1 MRIMYA
7 KRSREIIAFLTRFPK
22 SEPYDNQKTK
32 TEERKMRV
40 SDMYNSIKDLLEVN
54 VISEKY
60 NRDLLENTKH
70 RVLGDI
76 AIVYFI
82 NADNR
87 DLGEVMKA
95 IPVLNAISIKQI
107 ENDALLNS
115 MTRNPAVI
123 KSMDSEIESIIGTQ
137 IPKDEATS
145 MMYIASVPSKKF
157 GACVLAYPGFFEQAA
172 ATVGGSYYVIPS
184 SVHELILVK
193 DSGDL
198 CDDGINELKN
208 EIELINRTVHAR
220 EDILS
225 DNLYHYD
232 AESQK
237 FEVVEDYIRRTRE

>member
-1 MRIMYA
+1 MNVNNI
-7 KRSREIIAFLTRFPK
+7 
-22 SEPYDNQKTK
+22 YD
-32 TEERKMRV
+32 
-40 SDMYNSIKDLLEVN
+40 SIKDLLEVN
-54 VISEKY
+54 AISEKY
-60 NRDLLENTKH
+60 NRDVLAGTKY

-87 DLGEVMKA
+87 ELGEVMKA

-198 CDDGINELKN
+198 SDDDINKFKSDIKLVNKT
-208 EIELINRTVHAR
+208 ILAR
-220 EDILS
+220 DEILS

-232 AESQK
+232 AEFHK
-237 FEVVEDYIRRTRE
+237 FEIADDYLSRIR

>member
-1 MRIMYA
+1 MNVNNI
-7 KRSREIIAFLTRFPK
+7 
-22 SEPYDNQKTK
+22 YD
-32 TEERKMRV
+32 
-40 SDMYNSIKDLLEVN
+40 SIKDLLEVN
-54 VISEKY
+54 AISEKY
-60 NRDLLENTKH
+60 NRDVLAGTKY

-237 FEVVEDYIRRTRE
+237 FEVVEDYIRRTCE

>member
-1 MRIMYA
+1 
-7 KRSREIIAFLTRFPK
+7 
-22 SEPYDNQKTK
+22 
-32 TEERKMRV
+32 MRV

-76 AIVYFI
+76 AIVYVL
-82 NADNR
+82 NAVNR
-87 DLGEVMKA
+87 DFDEIMNAVSV
-95 IPVLNAISIKQI
+95 PVLNTVSIKQI
-107 ENDALLNS
+107 ENDALMNS

-193 DSGDL
+193 DSGNL
-198 CDDGINELKN
+198 SDDDINKFKRDIKLVNKT
-208 EIELINRTVHAR
+208 ILAR
-220 EDILS
+220 DEILS

-232 AESQK
+232 AEFHK
-237 FEVVEDYIRRTRE
+237 FEIADDYLRRIR

>member
-1 MRIMYA
+1 MYA

>member
-1 MRIMYA
+1 MNVNNI
-7 KRSREIIAFLTRFPK
+7 
-22 SEPYDNQKTK
+22 YD
-32 TEERKMRV
+32 
-40 SDMYNSIKDLLEVN
+40 SIKDLLEVN
-54 VISEKY
+54 AISEKY
-60 NRDLLENTKH
+60 NRDVLAGTKN

>member
-1 MRIMYA
+1 
-7 KRSREIIAFLTRFPK
+7 
-22 SEPYDNQKTK
+22 
-32 TEERKMRV
+32 MRV

-76 AIVYFI
+76 AIVY
-82 NADNR
+82 
-87 DLGEVMKA
+87 
-95 IPVLNAISIKQI
+95 VLNAANRDFDEIMNAVSVSVLNTVSIKQI
-107 ENDALLNS
+107 ENDALMNS
-115 MTRNPAVI
+115 MIRNPAVI

-193 DSGDL
+193 DSGNL
-198 CDDGINELKN
+198 SDDDINKFKRDIKLVNKT
-208 EIELINRTVHAR
+208 ILAR
-220 EDILS
+220 DEILS

-232 AESQK
+232 AEFHK
-237 FEVVEDYIRRTRE
+237 FEIADDYLRRIR

>member
-1 MRIMYA
+1 
-7 KRSREIIAFLTRFPK
+7 
-22 SEPYDNQKTK
+22 
-32 TEERKMRV
+32 MRV
-40 SDMYNSIKDLLEVN
+40 NDIYDSIKDLLEVN

-60 NRDLLENTKH
+60 NKDLLVGTKYK
-70 RVLGDI
+70 VLGDI

-95 IPVLNAISIKQI
+95 VPVLNAISIKQI

-123 KSMDSEIESIIGTQ
+123 KSMDIVTLGSNPEALASREPFVVNQAHRETLASCVLDSEIESIIGIS
-137 IPKDEATS
+137 IPKDETTNE
-145 MMYIASVPSKKF
+145 MYIASVPSKKF

-193 DSGDL
+193 DSGNL
-198 CDDGINELKN
+198 SDDDINKFKSDIKLVNKT
-208 EIELINRTVHAR
+208 ILAR
-220 EDILS
+220 DEILS

-232 AESQK
+232 AEFHK
-237 FEVVEDYIRRTRE
+237 FEIADDYLRRIRG

>member
-1 MRIMYA
+1 MNVNNI
-7 KRSREIIAFLTRFPK
+7 
-22 SEPYDNQKTK
+22 YD
-32 TEERKMRV
+32 
-40 SDMYNSIKDLLEVN
+40 SIKDLLEVN
-54 VISEKY
+54 AISEKY
-60 NRDLLENTKH
+60 NRDVLAGTKY

-193 DSGDL
+193 DSGNL
-198 CDDGINELKN
+198 SDDDINKFKRDIKLVNKT
-208 EIELINRTVHAR
+208 ILAR
-220 EDILS
+220 DEILS

-232 AESQK
+232 AEFHK
-237 FEVVEDYIRRTRE
+237 FEIADDYLRRIR

>member
-1 MRIMYA
+1 MNVNNI
-7 KRSREIIAFLTRFPK
+7 
-22 SEPYDNQKTK
+22 YD
-32 TEERKMRV
+32 
-40 SDMYNSIKDLLEVN
+40 SIKDLLEVN
-54 VISEKY
+54 AISEKY
-60 NRDLLENTKH
+60 NRDVLAGTKY

-87 DLGEVMKA
+87 DLGEVMKV

-198 CDDGINELKN
+198 SDDDINKFKSDIKLVNKT
-208 EIELINRTVHAR
+208 ILAR
-220 EDILS
+220 DEILS

-232 AESQK
+232 AEFHK
-237 FEVVEDYIRRTRE
+237 FEIADDYLSRIR

>member
-1 MRIMYA
+1 MNVNNI
-7 KRSREIIAFLTRFPK
+7 
-22 SEPYDNQKTK
+22 YD
-32 TEERKMRV
+32 
-40 SDMYNSIKDLLEVN
+40 SIKDLLEVN
-54 VISEKY
+54 AISEKY
-60 NRDLLENTKH
+60 NRDVLAGTKY

-76 AIVYFI
+76 AVVYFL

-87 DLGEVMKA
+87 DLGEVMKSV
-95 IPVLNAISIKQI
+95 PVLNAISIKQI

-123 KSMDSEIESIIGTQ
+123 KSMDSEIESIIGIS

-145 MMYIASVPSKKF
+145 EMYIASVPSKKF

-193 DSGDL
+193 DSGNL
-198 CDDGINELKN
+198 SDDDINKFKN
-208 EIELINRTVHAR
+208 DIKLVNKTILAR
-220 EDILS
+220 DEILS

-232 AESQK
+232 AEFHK
-237 FEVVEDYIRRTRE
+237 FEIADDYLRRIR

>member
-1 MRIMYA
+1 
-7 KRSREIIAFLTRFPK
+7 
-22 SEPYDNQKTK
+22 
-32 TEERKMRV
+32 MRV

-76 AIVYFI
+76 AIVY
-82 NADNR
+82 
-87 DLGEVMKA
+87 
-95 IPVLNAISIKQI
+95 VLNAANRDFDEIMNAVSVSVLNTVSIKQI
-107 ENDALLNS
+107 ENDALMNS

-145 MMYIASVPSKKF
+145 EMYIASVPSKKF

-172 ATVGGSYYVIPS
+172 ATIGGSYYVIPS

-193 DSGDL
+193 DSGNL
-198 CDDGINELKN
+198 SDDDINKFKN
-208 EIELINRTVHAR
+208 DIKLVNKTILAR
-220 EDILS
+220 DEILS
-225 DNLYHYD
+225 DSLYHYD
-232 AESQK
+232 AEFHK
-237 FEVVEDYIRRTRE
+237 FEIADDYLRRIR

>member
-1 MRIMYA
+1 MNVNNI
-7 KRSREIIAFLTRFPK
+7 
-22 SEPYDNQKTK
+22 YD
-32 TEERKMRV
+32 
-40 SDMYNSIKDLLEVN
+40 SIKDLLEVN
-54 VISEKY
+54 AISEKY
-60 NRDLLENTKH
+60 NRDVLAGTKY

>member
-1 MRIMYA
+1 MNVNNI
-7 KRSREIIAFLTRFPK
+7 
-22 SEPYDNQKTK
+22 YD
-32 TEERKMRV
+32 
-40 SDMYNSIKDLLEVN
+40 SIKDLLEVN
-54 VISEKY
+54 AISEKY
-60 NRDLLENTKH
+60 NRDVLAGTKY

-123 KSMDSEIESIIGTQ
+123 KSMDSEIESIIGIS

-145 MMYIASVPSKKF
+145 EMYIASVPSKKF

-172 ATVGGSYYVIPS
+172 ATIGGSFFVLPF
-184 SVHELILVK
+184 SVHEIILV
-193 DSGDL
+193 
-198 CDDGINELKN
+198 DDK
-208 EIELINRTVHAR
+208 VAVSA
-220 EDILS
+220 DYLS
-225 DNLYHYD
+225 DKLQDMLLGDEALNHDDYLTNVLYHYD
-232 AESQK
+232 AKANRLETSWEYVRRVAKEKSKTSQW
-237 FEVVEDYIRRTRE
+237 

>member
-1 MRIMYA
+1 MNVNNI
-7 KRSREIIAFLTRFPK
+7 
-22 SEPYDNQKTK
+22 YD
-32 TEERKMRV
+32 
-40 SDMYNSIKDLLEVN
+40 SIKDLLEVN
-54 VISEKY
+54 AISEKY
-60 NRDLLENTKH
+60 NRDVLAGTKY

-123 KSMDSEIESIIGTQ
+123 KSMDSEIESIIGIS

-145 MMYIASVPSKKF
+145 EMYIASVPSKKF

-172 ATVGGSYYVIPS
+172 ATVDGSYYVIPS

-193 DSGDL
+193 DSGNL
-198 CDDGINELKN
+198 SDDDINKFKSDIKLVNKT
-208 EIELINRTVHAR
+208 ILAR
-220 EDILS
+220 DEILS

-232 AESQK
+232 AEFHK
-237 FEVVEDYIRRTRE
+237 FEIADDYLRRIR

>member
-1 MRIMYA
+1 MNVNNI
-7 KRSREIIAFLTRFPK
+7 
-22 SEPYDNQKTK
+22 YD
-32 TEERKMRV
+32 
-40 SDMYNSIKDLLEVN
+40 SIKDLLEVN
-54 VISEKY
+54 AISEKY
-60 NRDLLENTKH
+60 NRDVLAGTKY

-123 KSMDSEIESIIGTQ
+123 KSMDSEIESIIGIS

-145 MMYIASVPSKKF
+145 EMYIASVPSKKF

-172 ATVGGSYYVIPS
+172 ATIGGDSYYILPS
-184 SVHELILVK
+184 SIHELIL
-193 DSGDL
+193 L
-198 CDDGINELKN
+198 ADDGISTVEELQN
-208 EIELINRTVHAR
+208 MVREINQTEVS
-220 EDILS
+220 ESDFLS
-225 DNLYHYD
+225 DEVYHYD
-232 AESQK
+232 AIAKK
-237 FEVVEDYIRRTRE
+237 FENASAYYNRVNRLS

>member
-1 MRIMYA
+1 MNVNNI
-7 KRSREIIAFLTRFPK
+7 
-22 SEPYDNQKTK
+22 YD
-32 TEERKMRV
+32 
-40 SDMYNSIKDLLEVN
+40 SIKDLLEVN
-54 VISEKY
+54 AISEKY
-60 NRDLLENTKH
+60 NRDVLAGTKY

-87 DLGEVMKA
+87 DLGEVMKV

-172 ATVGGSYYVIPS
+172 ATVDGSYYVIPS

>member
-1 MRIMYA
+1 
-7 KRSREIIAFLTRFPK
+7 
-22 SEPYDNQKTK
+22 
-32 TEERKMRV
+32 MRV
-40 SDMYNSIKDLLEVN
+40 NDIYDSIKDLLEVN
-54 VISEKY
+54 VVSEKY
-60 NRDLLENTKH
+60 NRDLLVGTKYK
-70 RVLGDI
+70 VLGDI

-95 IPVLNAISIKQI
+95 VPVLNAISVKQI

-123 KSMDSEIESIIGTQ
+123 KSMNSEIESIIGIS
-137 IPKDEATS
+137 IPKDEAINE
-145 MMYIASVPSKKF
+145 MYIASVPSKKF

-193 DSGDL
+193 DSGNL
-198 CDDGINELKN
+198 SDDDINKFKSDIKLVNKT
-208 EIELINRTVHAR
+208 ILAR
-220 EDILS
+220 DEILS

-232 AESQK
+232 AEFHK
-237 FEVVEDYIRRTRE
+237 FEIADDYLRRVRG

>member
-1 MRIMYA
+1 MNVNDI
-7 KRSREIIAFLTRFPK
+7 
-22 SEPYDNQKTK
+22 YD
-32 TEERKMRV
+32 
-40 SDMYNSIKDLLEVN
+40 SIKDLLEVN
-54 VISEKY
+54 AISEKY
-60 NRDLLENTKH
+60 NRDVLAGTKY

-123 KSMDSEIESIIGTQ
+123 KSMDSEIESIIGIS

-145 MMYIASVPSKKF
+145 EMYIASVPSKKF

-172 ATVGGSYYVIPS
+172 ATVDGSYYVIPS

-193 DSGDL
+193 DSGNL
-198 CDDGINELKN
+198 SDDDINKFKSDIKLVNKT
-208 EIELINRTVHAR
+208 ILAR
-220 EDILS
+220 DEILS

-232 AESQK
+232 VEFHK
-237 FEVVEDYIRRTRE
+237 FEIADDYLSRIR

>member
-1 MRIMYA
+1 
-7 KRSREIIAFLTRFPK
+7 
-22 SEPYDNQKTK
+22 
-32 TEERKMRV
+32 MRV
-40 SDMYNSIKDLLEVN
+40 NDIYDSIKDLLEVN
-54 VISEKY
+54 VVSEKY
-60 NRDLLENTKH
+60 NRDLLVGTKY

-95 IPVLNAISIKQI
+95 VPVLNAISVKQI

-123 KSMDSEIESIIGTQ
+123 KSMNSEIESIIGIS
-137 IPKDEATS
+137 IPKDEAINE
-145 MMYIASVPSKKF
+145 MYIASVPSKKF

-193 DSGDL
+193 DSGNL
-198 CDDGINELKN
+198 SDDDINKFKSDIKLVNKT
-208 EIELINRTVHAR
+208 ILAR
-220 EDILS
+220 DEILS

-232 AESQK
+232 AEFHK
-237 FEVVEDYIRRTRE
+237 FEIADDYLRRVRG

>member
-1 MRIMYA
+1 MNVNNI
-7 KRSREIIAFLTRFPK
+7 
-22 SEPYDNQKTK
+22 YDST
-32 TEERKMRV
+32 
-40 SDMYNSIKDLLEVN
+40 KDLLEVN
-54 VISEKY
+54 AISEKY
-60 NRDLLENTKH
+60 NRDVLAGTKY

-123 KSMDSEIESIIGTQ
+123 KSMDSEIESIIGIS

-145 MMYIASVPSKKF
+145 EMYIASVPSKKF

-172 ATVGGSYYVIPS
+172 ATIGGSYYVIPS

-193 DSGDL
+193 DSGNL
-198 CDDGINELKN
+198 SDDDINKFKN
-208 EIELINRTVHAR
+208 DIKLVNKTILAR
-220 EDILS
+220 DEILS
-225 DNLYHYD
+225 DSLYHYD
-232 AESQK
+232 AEFHK
-237 FEVVEDYIRRTRE
+237 FEIADDYLRRIR

>member
-1 MRIMYA
+1 MNVNDI
-7 KRSREIIAFLTRFPK
+7 
-22 SEPYDNQKTK
+22 YD
-32 TEERKMRV
+32 
-40 SDMYNSIKDLLEVN
+40 SIKDLLEVN
-54 VISEKY
+54 AISEKY
-60 NRDLLENTKH
+60 NRDVLAGTKY

-193 DSGDL
+193 DSGNL
-198 CDDGINELKN
+198 SDDDINKFKSDIKLVNKT
-208 EIELINRTVHAR
+208 ILAR
-220 EDILS
+220 DEILS

-232 AESQK
+232 AEFHK
-237 FEVVEDYIRRTRE
+237 FEIADDYLSRIR

>member
-1 MRIMYA
+1 MNVNNI
-7 KRSREIIAFLTRFPK
+7 
-22 SEPYDNQKTK
+22 YD
-32 TEERKMRV
+32 
-40 SDMYNSIKDLLEVN
+40 SIKDLLEVN
-54 VISEKY
+54 AISEKY
-60 NRDLLENTKH
+60 NRDVLAGTKY

-123 KSMDSEIESIIGTQ
+123 KSMDSEIESIIGIS

-145 MMYIASVPSKKF
+145 EMYIASVPSKKF

-172 ATVGGSYYVIPS
+172 ATVDGSYYVIPS

-193 DSGDL
+193 DSGNL
-198 CDDGINELKN
+198 SDDDINKFKSDIKLVNKT
-208 EIELINRTVHAR
+208 ILAR
-220 EDILS
+220 DEILS

-232 AESQK
+232 AEFHK
-237 FEVVEDYIRRTRE
+237 FEIADDYLSRIR

>member
-1 MRIMYA
+1 
-7 KRSREIIAFLTRFPK
+7 
-22 SEPYDNQKTK
+22 
-32 TEERKMRV
+32 MRV

-76 AIVYFI
+76 AIVY
-82 NADNR
+82 
-87 DLGEVMKA
+87 
-95 IPVLNAISIKQI
+95 VLNAANRDFDEIMNAVSVSVLNTVSIKQI

-123 KSMDSEIESIIGTQ
+123 KSMDSEIESIIGIS

-145 MMYIASVPSKKF
+145 EMYIASVPSKKF

-193 DSGDL
+193 DSGNL
-198 CDDGINELKN
+198 SDDDINKFKRDIKLVNKT
-208 EIELINRTVHAR
+208 ILAR
-220 EDILS
+220 DEILS

-232 AESQK
+232 AEFHK
-237 FEVVEDYIRRTRE
+237 FEIADDYLRRIR

>member
-1 MRIMYA
+1 MNVNNI
-7 KRSREIIAFLTRFPK
+7 
-22 SEPYDNQKTK
+22 YD
-32 TEERKMRV
+32 
-40 SDMYNSIKDLLEVN
+40 SIKDLLEVN
-54 VISEKY
+54 AISEKY
-60 NRDLLENTKH
+60 NRDVLAGTKY

-123 KSMDSEIESIIGTQ
+123 KSMDSEIESIIGIS

-145 MMYIASVPSKKF
+145 EMYIASVPSKKF

-172 ATVGGSYYVIPS
+172 TTIGGSYYVIPS

-193 DSGDL
+193 DSGNL
-198 CDDGINELKN
+198 SDDDINKFKRDIKLVNKT
-208 EIELINRTVHAR
+208 ILAR
-220 EDILS
+220 DEILS

-232 AESQK
+232 AEFHK
-237 FEVVEDYIRRTRE
+237 FEIADDYLRRIR

>member
-1 MRIMYA
+1 MNVNNI
-7 KRSREIIAFLTRFPK
+7 
-22 SEPYDNQKTK
+22 YD
-32 TEERKMRV
+32 
-40 SDMYNSIKDLLEVN
+40 SIKDLLEVN
-54 VISEKY
+54 AISEKY
-60 NRDLLENTKH
+60 NRDVLAGTKY

-123 KSMDSEIESIIGTQ
+123 KSMDSEIESIIGIS

-145 MMYIASVPSKKF
+145 EMYIASVPSKKF

-193 DSGDL
+193 DSGNL
-198 CDDGINELKN
+198 SDDDINKFKSDIKLVNKT
-208 EIELINRTVHAR
+208 ILAR
-220 EDILS
+220 DEILS
-225 DNLYHYD
+225 DNLYYYD
-232 AESQK
+232 AEFHK
-237 FEVVEDYIRRTRE
+237 FEIADDYLRRIR

>member
-1 MRIMYA
+1 MNVNNI
-7 KRSREIIAFLTRFPK
+7 
-22 SEPYDNQKTK
+22 YD
-32 TEERKMRV
+32 
-40 SDMYNSIKDLLEVN
+40 SIKDLLEVN
-54 VISEKY
+54 AISEKY
-60 NRDLLENTKH
+60 NRDVLAGTKY

-123 KSMDSEIESIIGTQ
+123 KSMDSEIESIIGIS

-145 MMYIASVPSKKF
+145 EMYIASVPSKKF

-172 ATVGGSYYVIPS
+172 ATIGGSYYVIPS
-184 SVHELILVK
+184 SIHELIL
-193 DSGDL
+193 L
-198 CDDGINELKN
+198 ADDGTLTVEELQNTVREINETEVSESDFLSN
-208 EIELINRTVHAR
+208 EV
-220 EDILS
+220 
-225 DNLYHYD
+225 YHYD
-232 AESQK
+232 VNTKK
-237 FEVVEDYIRRTRE
+237 FENASAYYNRINRLS

>member
-1 MRIMYA
+1 MNVNNI
-7 KRSREIIAFLTRFPK
+7 
-22 SEPYDNQKTK
+22 YD
-32 TEERKMRV
+32 
-40 SDMYNSIKDLLEVN
+40 SIKDLLEVN
-54 VISEKY
+54 AISEKY
-60 NRDLLENTKH
+60 NRDVLAGTKYM
-70 RVLGDI
+70 VLGDI

-123 KSMDSEIESIIGTQ
+123 KSMDSEIESIIGIS

-145 MMYIASVPSKKF
+145 EMYIASVPSKKF

-172 ATVGGSYYVIPS
+172 ATVDGSYYVIPS

-193 DSGDL
+193 DSGNL
-198 CDDGINELKN
+198 SDDDINKFKSDIKLVNKT
-208 EIELINRTVHAR
+208 ILAR
-220 EDILS
+220 DEILS

-232 AESQK
+232 AEFHK
-237 FEVVEDYIRRTRE
+237 FEIADDYLRRIR

>member
-1 MRIMYA
+1 MNVNNI
-7 KRSREIIAFLTRFPK
+7 
-22 SEPYDNQKTK
+22 YD
-32 TEERKMRV
+32 
-40 SDMYNSIKDLLEVN
+40 SIKDLLEVN
-54 VISEKY
+54 AISEKY
-60 NRDLLENTKH
+60 NRDVLAGTKY

-87 DLGEVMKA
+87 DLGEVMKV

-172 ATVGGSYYVIPS
+172 ATVDGSYYVIPS

-193 DSGDL
+193 DSGNL
-198 CDDGINELKN
+198 SDDDINKFKSDIKLVNKT
-208 EIELINRTVHAR
+208 ILAR
-220 EDILS
+220 DEILS

-232 AESQK
+232 AEFHK
-237 FEVVEDYIRRTRE
+237 FEIADDYLRRIR

>member
-1 MRIMYA
+1 MNVNNI
-7 KRSREIIAFLTRFPK
+7 
-22 SEPYDNQKTK
+22 YD
-32 TEERKMRV
+32 
-40 SDMYNSIKDLLEVN
+40 SIKDLLEVN
-54 VISEKY
+54 AISEKY
-60 NRDLLENTKH
+60 NRDVLAGTKY

-123 KSMDSEIESIIGTQ
+123 KSMDSEIESIIGIS

-145 MMYIASVPSKKF
+145 EMYIASVPSKKF

-184 SVHELILVK
+184 FIHELILVK
-193 DSGDL
+193 DSGNL
-198 CDDGINELKN
+198 SDDDINKFKRDIKLVNKT
-208 EIELINRTVHAR
+208 ILAR
-220 EDILS
+220 DEILS

-232 AESQK
+232 AEFHK
-237 FEVVEDYIRRTRE
+237 FEIADDYLRRIR

>member
-1 MRIMYA
+1 
-7 KRSREIIAFLTRFPK
+7 
-22 SEPYDNQKTK
+22 
-32 TEERKMRV
+32 MRV

-76 AIVYFI
+76 AIVY
-82 NADNR
+82 
-87 DLGEVMKA
+87 
-95 IPVLNAISIKQI
+95 VLNAANRDFDEIMNAVSVSVLNTVSIKQI
-107 ENDALLNS
+107 ENDALMNS

-172 ATVGGSYYVIPS
+172 ATIGGSYYVIPS
-184 SVHELILVK
+184 SVHDLILVK
-193 DSGDL
+193 DSGNL
-198 CDDGINELKN
+198 SDDDINKFKN
-208 EIELINRTVHAR
+208 DIKLVNKTILAR
-220 EDILS
+220 DEILS
-225 DNLYHYD
+225 DSLYHYD
-232 AESQK
+232 AEFHK
-237 FEVVEDYIRRTRE
+237 FEIADDYLRRIR

>member
-1 MRIMYA
+1 MNVNNI
-7 KRSREIIAFLTRFPK
+7 
-22 SEPYDNQKTK
+22 YD
-32 TEERKMRV
+32 
-40 SDMYNSIKDLLEVN
+40 SIKDLLEVN
-54 VISEKY
+54 AISEKY
-60 NRDLLENTKH
+60 NRDVLAGTKY
-70 RVLGDI
+70 RGLGDI

-123 KSMDSEIESIIGTQ
+123 KSMDSEIESIIGIS

-145 MMYIASVPSKKF
+145 EMYIASVPSKKF
-157 GACVLAYPGFFEQAA
+157 GACVLAYPWFFEQAA
-172 ATVGGSYYVIPS
+172 ATVDGSYYVIPS

-193 DSGDL
+193 DSGNL
-198 CDDGINELKN
+198 SDDDINKFKSDIKLVNKT
-208 EIELINRTVHAR
+208 ILAR
-220 EDILS
+220 DEILS

-232 AESQK
+232 AEFHK
-237 FEVVEDYIRRTRE
+237 FEIADDYLSRIR

>member
-1 MRIMYA
+1 
-7 KRSREIIAFLTRFPK
+7 
-22 SEPYDNQKTK
+22 
-32 TEERKMRV
+32 MRV

-76 AIVYFI
+76 AIVY
-82 NADNR
+82 
-87 DLGEVMKA
+87 
-95 IPVLNAISIKQI
+95 VLNAANRDFDEIMNAVSVSVLNTVSIKQI
-107 ENDALLNS
+107 ENDALMNS

-157 GACVLAYPGFFEQAA
+157 GACVLAYPGFFELAA

-193 DSGDL
+193 DSGNL
-198 CDDGINELKN
+198 SDDDINKFKN
-208 EIELINRTVHAR
+208 DIKLVNKTILAR
-220 EDILS
+220 DEILS
-225 DNLYHYD
+225 DSLYHYD
-232 AESQK
+232 AEFHK
-237 FEVVEDYIRRTRE
+237 FEIADDYLRRIR

>member
-1 MRIMYA
+1 MNVNDI
-7 KRSREIIAFLTRFPK
+7 
-22 SEPYDNQKTK
+22 YD
-32 TEERKMRV
+32 
-40 SDMYNSIKDLLEVN
+40 SIKDLLEVN
-54 VISEKY
+54 AISEKY
-60 NRDLLENTKH
+60 NRDVLAGTKY

-123 KSMDSEIESIIGTQ
+123 KSMDSEIESIIG
-137 IPKDEATS
+137 ISIHKDEATS
-145 MMYIASVPSKKF
+145 EMYIASVPSKKF
-157 GACVLAYPGFFEQAA
+157 GACVLAYPWFFEQAA
-172 ATVGGSYYVIPS
+172 ATVDGSYYVIPS

-193 DSGDL
+193 DSGNL
-198 CDDGINELKN
+198 SDDDINKFKSDIKLVNKT
-208 EIELINRTVHAR
+208 ILAR
-220 EDILS
+220 DEILS

-232 AESQK
+232 AEFHK
-237 FEVVEDYIRRTRE
+237 FEIADDYLRRIR

>member
-1 MRIMYA
+1 
-7 KRSREIIAFLTRFPK
+7 
-22 SEPYDNQKTK
+22 
-32 TEERKMRV
+32 MRV
-40 SDMYNSIKDLLEVN
+40 NDIYDSIKDLLEVN

-60 NRDLLENTKH
+60 NKDLLVGTKYN
-70 RVLGDI
+70 VLGDI

-95 IPVLNAISIKQI
+95 VPVLNAISIKQI

-123 KSMDSEIESIIGTQ
+123 KSMDSEIESIIGIS
-137 IPKDEATS
+137 IPKDEATNE
-145 MMYIASVPSKKF
+145 MYIASVPNKKF

-193 DSGDL
+193 DSGNL
-198 CDDGINELKN
+198 SNDDINKFTSDIRLVNKT
-208 EIELINRTVHAR
+208 ILAR
-220 EDILS
+220 DEILS

-232 AESQK
+232 AEFHK
-237 FEVVEDYIRRTRE
+237 FEIVDDYLRRIRG